1 MFARLRSF
9 WRSAAKRREMEGD
22 LDDEMRF
29 HVEARTEQLMRERAL
44 PRAEAE
50 RQARIE
56 FGGTE
61 NYQEECRESRGV
73 RWIDDLRQDLR
84 YGARSLRKSPGLMIV
99 AVVTLAIGV
108 GCSSLLFSM
117 VQQWVL
123 QSVTFPQAERLAVL
137 WKIDSKKGWTSA
149 VSSQDFEDWREQ
161 NQVFERLSAWVPDEF
176 NVSGGERPE
185 RIHGAR
191 VSANFFRT
199 LGVVPVAG
207 RDFAE
212 GDDRAGAGRV
222 AIISSGLWHERF
234 QSTLTDQTI
243 QLNGEA
249 YTIAGV
255 LPEDFHF
262 TLMGRAN
269 IWVPLVF
276 TDKERADRS
285 DGWLSVIG
293 RRKADLAA
301 AGVTTGM
308 NTLAR
313 NLEQEY
319 PETNTNSAVLVRS
332 LSDEIGRHVGNQ
344 ALYTGVVVAIC
355 ILLIG
360 CSNLAGIFLART
372 LTRRREMSVRLA
384 LGAGRWRL
392 ARQMIAENALL
403 LPLAVGAGLWMVRL
417 SENWISTAIPFE
429 NRGYLPNYGRMY
441 MDGAL
446 VAYAVGVALISV
458 LLFSI
463 SPVLEGFRLNLSGAL
478 KESGGGSS
486 TGARSQRMRQAL
498 VICQIVL
505 ATVVIVP
512 GGLTAKELVLLL
524 RDSPGFRPDHLL
536 TAEIGLPV
544 FKYAEPARQRA
555 FYDQLLEKL
564 RATPQVEGAAA
575 SEFIPFGHRMDWE
588 PFWVAGQPE
597 PAPGEVPGTLMTIVT
612 PTYASTLGITLLRG
626 RFVSESDGPGTLPV
640 VVVSQTL
647 AQRYLPNEDA
657 LGHKLRIRRDDPTW
671 YTIVGI
677 VRDTK
682 IYNLSDAPMA
692 QSYLADAQSPRA
704 AMSLVIRT
712 TGNPAELT
720 AIVQSAVWSLDK
732 ELPLS
737 GVEPMQQR
745 IDDEQ
750 APLRIFTWF
759 SGVFSVVALFLAG
772 IGIYGVMAY
781 LVESRAR
788 EIGIR
793 VACGA
798 SRRNIFRLVLSGAM
812 RLVAIGLALG
822 LLGAFGV
829 ARLLMSALELVRGRA
844 LDVYAIAVV
853 VLCAAVL
860 GAIYVPMRRAT
871 RVDPLLVLRSE

>member
-1 MFARLRSF
+1 MLAKLRSF
-9 WRSAAKRREMEGD
+9 WRSATKRSAMERD

-29 HVEARTEQLMRERAL
+29 HIDARYEQLMQDGMS
-44 PRAEAE
+44 RAEAE
-50 RQARIE
+50 RRARIE

-73 RWIDDLRQDLR
+73 RWMDDLKQDLR
-84 YGARSLRKSPGLMIV
+84 YGLRSLRKSPGLMAV
-99 AVVTLAIGV
+99 AVLTLAIGV
-108 GCSSLLFSM
+108 ASTSLLFSM

-137 WKIDSKKGWTSA
+137 WKIDSKKGWTSG
-149 VSSQDFEDWREQ
+149 VSAQDFEDWREQ
-161 NQVFERLSAWVPDEF
+161 NQVFETLSAWVTDEF
-176 NVSGGERPE
+176 NVTGGERPE

-191 VSANFFRT
+191 VSANLFRT

-212 GDDRAGAGRV
+212 GEDRAGAGRV
-222 AIISSGLWHERF
+222 AIISSGLWRERF
-234 QSTLTDQTI
+234 QLKLTDQTI
-243 QLNGEA
+243 QLNGDA

-276 TDKERADRS
+276 TDKERFDRAN
-285 DGWLSVIG
+285 GWLNVIG
-293 RRKADLAA
+293 RRKADVTDAA
-301 AGVTTGM
+301 MAPGM
-308 NTLAR
+308 NSVAR
-313 NLEQEY
+313 NLEQQY
-319 PETNTNSAVLVRS
+319 PDTNTNSAVLLRS

-360 CSNLAGIFLART
+360 CSNLAGIFLARA

-384 LGAGRWRL
+384 LGAGRARL

-403 LPLAVGAGLWMVRL
+403 LPLAVAAGLWIVRL
-417 SENWISTAIPFE
+417 SENWMTSAIPYE
-429 NRGYLPNYGRMY
+429 NRGYLPNYGRLY

-446 VAYAVGVALISV
+446 VLYALGVALVSV

-463 SPVLEGFRLNLSGAL
+463 SPVLEGYRLNLSGAL
-478 KESGGGSS
+478 KESGAGSS
-486 TGARSQRMRQAL
+486 AGARSQRMRQAL

-505 ATVVIVP
+505 ATIVIVP
-512 GGLTAKELVLLL
+512 GGLTAKEMALLL

-536 TAEIGLPV
+536 TAEIALPAS
-544 FKYAEPARQRA
+544 KYGQPAQQIA
-555 FYDQLLEKL
+555 FYDQLLAKL
-564 RATPQVEGAAA
+564 RVMPQVESVGA
-575 SEFIPFGHRMDWE
+575 SEFIPFGHRDNWA

-597 PAPGEVPGTLMTIVT
+597 PAPGEVPGTCITATT
-612 PTYASTLGITLLRG
+612 PEYASTLGLTLLRG
-626 RFVSESDGPGTLPV
+626 RFISEKDGRGTLPV
-640 VVVSQTL
+640 VVVSETL
-647 AQRYLPNEDA
+647 AQRYLPNDDA
-657 LGHKLRIRRDDPTW
+657 LGHKLRIGRDNQDW

-677 VRDTK
+677 VRDVK
-682 IYNLSDAPMA
+682 IYNLGDGPMA
-692 QSYLADAQSPRA
+692 QSYTAFAQTPA
-704 AMSLVIRT
+704 ATMQLVIRT
-712 TGNPAELT
+712 TGQPA
-720 AIVQSAVWSLDK
+720 APAAAAQSAVRSLDK
-732 ELPLS
+732 ELPLA
-737 GVEPMQQR
+737 GIEPMQQR

-798 SRRNIFRLVLSGAM
+798 SRRNIFQLVLSGAM
-812 RLVAIGLALG
+812 RLMAIGLALG
-822 LLGAFGV
+822 LLGANGV
-829 ARLLMSALELVRGRA
+829 ARLLMSALELVRGSS
-844 LDVYAIAVV
+844 LDVYAIALV